1 MQRQAS
7 IAVVCS
13 SRSLAQEVCLRLS
26 RSTPTEISLLSESNP
41 LGSQV
46 TTTLFIPAAPEQFPE
61 QPLGAYLCWGT
72 NAQILVIDSAAG
84 IDSETISLTSGAM
97 QFHPTIIAITGLNHP
112 NSNFDESVAVC
123 QRVFGEDRQV
133 VPVSLPV
140 LNDHEVVQG
149 ILDLLTDAIHWFD
162 DSGSIELHD
171 LETEHYELVET
182 RIDELLDAIAIT
194 SHDSELVAAIVEGTG
209 IDTDSF
215 LSELTD
221 ATLRRELVPVVAL
234 EGIIGSEL
242 LAQFAQ
248 QLGFSASMTWSPVD
262 YAGQEGV
269 IATVLPNNLLRIWQ
283 GTVRHDAYRH
293 GDHPVTIEDLTTMS
307 GRSVTEISG
316 SQLCHATTIP
326 ALLPGSTISDSGYLI
341 SMSTAE

>member
-13 SRSLAQEVCLRLS
+13 SRSVAEEVCQLLS
-26 RSTPTEISLLSESNP
+26 RSTPTEISLVNDSKPQS
-41 LGSQV
+41 SHV
-46 TTTLFIPAAPEQFPE
+46 TTTLFIPTAPEQFLDPS
-61 QPLGAYLCWGT
+61 LGAYLCWGT

-84 IDSETISLTSGAM
+84 IDSETISLTRGAM

-162 DSGSIELHD
+162 ESGSIELHD

-194 SHDSELVAAIVEGTG
+194 SHDPELVASIVAGTG

-215 LSELTD
+215 LSEVIE
-221 ATLRRELVPVVAL
+221 ATLRRELVPIVAL

-242 LAQFAQ
+242 VAQFAQ
-248 QLGFSASMTWSPVD
+248 QLGLLDSTTWSPVD
-262 YAGQEGV
+262 YAGHEGV
-269 IATVLPNNLLRIWQ
+269 IATVLPENLLRLWQ
-283 GTVRHDAYRH
+283 GTAKLDTYRH
-293 GDHPVTIEDLTTMS
+293 GGQPVTIEQLTTMS
-307 GRSVTEISG
+307 GRSVTEISE
-316 SQLCHATTIP
+316 SQLWRAITIP
-326 ALLPGSTISDSGYLI
+326 ALPPGSTISESGYEI
-341 SMSTAE
+341 STSTED

>member
-13 SRSLAQEVCLRLS
+13 SHFLAEQVCVLLS
-26 RSTPTEISLLSESNP
+26 RSTPTEISLLSESKTQN
-41 LGSQV
+41 SQV
-46 TTTLFIPAAPEQFPE
+46 TTTLFIPAAPEQFLDPS
-61 QPLGAYLCWGT
+61 LGAYLCWGT
-72 NAQILVIDSAAG
+72 NAQILIIDSAAG
-84 IDSETISLTSGAM
+84 IDSATISLTRGAM

-123 QRVFGEDRQV
+123 QRVFGEDRRV

-149 ILDLLTDAIHWFD
+149 ILDLLTDTIHWFD
-162 DSGSIELHD
+162 EAGSVEVHD

-194 SHDSELVAAIVEGTG
+194 SDDPELVASIVEGTG

-215 LSELTD
+215 LGEVIE
-221 ATLRRELVPVVAL
+221 ATLRRELVPIVAL
-234 EGIIGSEL
+234 EGIIGSDL

-248 QLGFSASMTWSPVD
+248 QIGLPESTTWSPVD
-262 YAGQEGV
+262 YAGHEGI
-269 IATVLPNNLLRIWQ
+269 IATVLPENMLRLWQ
-283 GTVRHDAYRH
+283 GTARLDAYRH
-293 GDHPVTIEDLTTMS
+293 GDKPVTIEHLTTVS
-307 GRSVTEISG
+307 GRSVTEISE
-316 SQLCHATTIP
+316 SQLCRAITIP
-326 ALLPGSTISDSGYLI
+326 ALPPGSTISESGYEI
-341 SMSTAE
+341 SMSTED